1 MSRYTGP
8 RIRIIRRLGKL
19 PGLTTKTTTR
29 LSLPGQHNIIQ
40 KQKKYS
46 QYGIRLQEKQKLR
59 YNYGINEKQLIKY
72 VRLAKKIKGSTGEIL
87 LQLLE
92 MRLDNIIF
100 RLGFAPTI
108 VAARQYITH
117 GHFLVNNK
125 KINIPSYQCQM
136 NDVISIS
143 LKKKSKD
150 LISGQF
156 NTNLLVPPHLTID
169 KETKIGKVV
178 GLVNRQFIGLELN
191 ELLIIEYYSRKV

>member
-8 RIRIIRRLGKL
+8 RLRIIRRLGKL
-19 PGLTTKTTTR
+19 PGLTTKSTNR
-29 LSLPGQHNIIQ
+29 NSLPGQHAILQ

-46 QYGIRLQEKQKLR
+46 QYAIRLQEKQKLR

-72 VRLAKKIKGSTGEIL
+72 VRVAKKIKGSTGEIL

-108 VAARQYITH
+108 IAARQYITH

-125 KINIPSYQCQM
+125 KINIPSYQCQI
-136 NDVISIS
+136 NDIISIA
-143 LKKKSKD
+143 LKKTSKD
-150 LISGQF
+150 LISNQF
-156 NTNLLVPPHLTID
+156 NKNLLLPPHLTID
-169 KETKIGKVV
+169 KETNIGKVI
-178 GLVNRQFIGLELN
+178 GLVNRQFIGIELN